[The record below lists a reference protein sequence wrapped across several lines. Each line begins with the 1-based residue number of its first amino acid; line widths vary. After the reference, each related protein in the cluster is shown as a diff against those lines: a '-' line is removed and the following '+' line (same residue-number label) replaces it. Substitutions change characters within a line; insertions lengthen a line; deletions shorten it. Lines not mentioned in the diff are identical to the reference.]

1 MPTLR
6 NILVAVKPGS
16 VDSHPLRS
24 ATALATRARTRLT
37 VLSVGDS
44 PRSRGAIGPS
54 LQNQVVV
61 HTAVGIPAIEI
72 AREAEARGADLIV
85 LGRELSTQ
93 MNLRH
98 GGNTVEQTVR
108 RARVPCLVVPRG
120 QRVFGRVLAA
130 VDDGPDSRDVIA
142 AALLVARLFE
152 GSVHAVHVEGAV
164 PAGAGATGWSH
175 EPRTTG
181 RGLPPAEECETMTC
195 QGDPVSEILRVVRED
210 EVDVLVLGHPRGGP
224 VIAHAPSGVAA
235 RLLQRAPCAVLT
247 VPI

>member
-1 MPTLR
+1 MSPLR
-6 NILVAVKPGS
+6 NILVAVKPGAL
-16 VDSHPLRS
+16 DSHPLRS
-24 ATALATRARTRLT
+24 AMALASRARARLT
-37 VLSVGDS
+37 VLSVADS
-44 PRSRGAIGPS
+44 RRSRSGIEAS
-54 LQNQVVV
+54 LKQEVPM

-72 AREAEARGADLIV
+72 AREAESTGADLIV
-85 LGRELSTQ
+85 LGRELPTQ
-93 MNLRH
+93 MDLRH
-98 GGNTVEQTVR
+98 AGNTIEGTVR

-142 AALLVARLFE
+142 AALLVARLFD
-152 GSVHAVHVEGAV
+152 GSVHPVHVEGAV
-164 PAGAGATGWSH
+164 PAGAGATAWSH
-175 EPRTTG
+175 EPRTTS
-181 RGLPPAEECETMTC
+181 RGFPPAEECETMTC

-224 VIAHAPSGVAA
+224 IGAHAPSGVAA